1 MLSLRGRPHALKQAG
16 GQRAYGFDDD
26 DGGDDDD
33 DGDDISGAE
42 QTDNVTLSKSA
53 DHAMNAVR
61 EGERAQALQKFR
73 ILHRVPSREDEVALP
88 VTP

>member
-1 MLSLRGRPHALKQAG
+1 MKQAG

-26 DGGDDDD
+26 DFSGYFRDDGDDDD
-33 DGDDISGAE
+33 EGGGDFSGAE